1 MGASLVALLLI
12 GMIAC
17 TEKNEPTSGGSGSG
31 TDTTTVSPSDTTIVT
46 TDTIQITWNGASATI
61 TGSHDGVTVT
71 ADGGEVSVV
80 STVKDITYLLS
91 GSGTGNLHIE
101 GTNRHQLIL
110 NGLTLTSTD
119 GPAINNQCKKSCYV
133 VLQGTN
139 SLTDSKTYS
148 SSTED
153 RKAAF
158 FSEGQIIVS
167 GSGNLTVTGNYKH
180 AIASDDYI
188 QFAESTGTL
197 TLKAASDG
205 IHANDA
211 LYFDGGTFAITAGSD
226 GIQCDSNIVIN
237 NGTFT
242 ITADADGIQSD
253 TAAITIN
260 GGAVTITKAGDKGI
274 TAFGDITINN
284 GTIRVTSEYK
294 CIKAGKK
301 ENNKIISAGKI
312 EINGGDIQVTCTGT
326 SSSSGGGGGWGGW
339 GGSSSDSSSPEAIE
353 AKGTITINGG
363 YVYAQSSDDAINSG
377 DDFTINDGY
386 VCAYSTGNDGLD
398 ANGNMYIKG
407 GVVYAIGAKS
417 PELAID
423 ANTEGGKKLYIQGG
437 SIIAVGGLE
446 SGASITGGTCKS
458 ASSWNG
464 ESWYALYD
472 GSTLVTAFMTPAN
485 SSSSSGGGWGGGPG
499 GGGNS
504 SQKLVVYTSSTPALK
519 SGVTVSGGSA
529 IWNGMANPSAT
540 VSGGSN
546 VSLSNYSS
554 SNW

>member
-1 MGASLVALLLI
+1 
-12 GMIAC
+12 MIAC
-17 TEKNEPTSGGSGSG
+17 SEKNTPDNPGGGGDG
-31 TDTTTVSPSDTTIVT
+31 TDTTSTPTDTTMVS

-61 TGSHDGVTVT
+61 IGAHDGVSVT
-71 ADGGEVSVV
+71 TSNGEVSVV

-158 FSEGQIIVS
+158 FSEGQMIFS
-167 GSGNLTVTGNYKH
+167 GAGSLTVKGNYKH

-211 LYFDGGTFAITAGSD
+211 LYFDGGVFAITAGSD

-312 EINGGDIQVTCTGT
+312 TINGGDIQAICNGT
-326 SSSSGGGGGWGGW
+326 SSGGGGGGPWG

-353 AKGTITINGG
+353 AKGSITINGG
-363 YVYAQSSDDAINSG
+363 YVYAYSSDDAINAG
-377 DDFTINDGY
+377 GDFTINDGY
-386 VCAYSTGNDGLD
+386 VCAYATNNDGMD

-407 GVVYAIGAKS
+407 GLVYAIGSKS
-417 PELAID
+417 PEMAID

-437 SIIAVGGLE
+437 TIIAVGDLE
-446 SGASITGGTCKS
+446 SGASISGGTCKYTT
-458 ASSWNG
+458 SWTAT
-464 ESWYALYD
+464 SWYALYN
-472 GSTLVTAFMTPAN
+472 GNTLVTAFKTPTK
-485 SSSSSGGGWGGGPG
+485 SSSGGGPG
-499 GGGNS
+499 GGGPGGGGSS

-519 SGVTVSGGSA
+519 SGVTVSGGTA
-529 IWNGMANPSAT
+529 IWNAMANPTAS
-540 VSGGSN
+540 VSGGSS

-554 SNW
+554 NSGW